1 MRTIHSESQT
11 ISQSVRDDLINRY
24 LEVLKKSLLNELYI
38 ENEARIIQVISSRL
52 NNEELDLKCLFDT
65 KLDNELIK
73 VLISI
78 KQNGDFLI
86 INKKDSDQSVTPARE
101 LRNLTELSHTMIG
114 RKRLDN
120 LQWCMKEILRHDIP
134 GDFIETG
141 VWRGGTTIFMRGF
154 LASHDVK
161 DRFVWVADSFE
172 GVPPSSYEE
181 DKGVDLSA
189 SVLPVLAVSLER
201 VKELFSRY
209 DLLDSQVKFL
219 KGWFKDTL
227 HTAPISKLSLL
238 RLDGDLYESTMD
250 ALNALYDKVTPGG
263 FIIIDDYGSVAP
275 CKVAVD
281 SFRKEK
287 NIKNDL
293 IPVDKHCVF
302 WVKP

>member
-1 MRTIHSESQT
+1 MTNQIP
-11 ISQSVRDDLINRY
+11 SVENKLINRY

-38 ENEARIIQVISSRL
+38 ENEARIIQIISSVV
-52 NNEELDLKCLFDT
+52 NNEALDLKCLFDT
-65 KLDNELIK
+65 NLNNELIE
-73 VLISI
+73 VLIRI
-78 KQNGDFLI
+78 KQDGDFLT
-86 INKKDSDQSVTPARE
+86 INKTNPDKSLTPAPE

-120 LQWCMKEILRHDIP
+120 LQWCMEEILRNNIP

-154 LASHDVK
+154 LASYDVN
-161 DRFVWVADSFE
+161 DRFVWVADSFK
-172 GVPPSSYEE
+172 GVPPSSHKEDEE
-181 DKGVDLSA
+181 IDLSA
-189 SVLPVLAVSLER
+189 SVLPVLAVSLEK

-250 ALNALYDKVTPGG
+250 ALGALYDKVTPGG
-263 FIIIDDYGSVAP
+263 FIIIDDYGSVP
-275 CKVAVD
+275 SCKVAVNT
-281 SFRKEK
+281 FRKERE
-287 NIKNDL
+287 IEDEL

-302 WVKP
+302 WVKT

>member
-1 MRTIHSESQT
+1 MTNYIPSVQDNL
-11 ISQSVRDDLINRY
+11 ISRY
-24 LEVLKKSLLNELYI
+24 LNILKKSLLNELYI
-38 ENEARIIQVISSRL
+38 ENEARIIQVISSVVD
-52 NNEELDLKCLFDT
+52 NEKLDLKCLFDT
-65 KLDNELIK
+65 NLNNELIK
-73 VLISI
+73 ILIGI
-78 KQNGDFLI
+78 KQDGDFLT
-86 INKKDSDQSVTPARE
+86 INKKNPDKSVTPVPE

-120 LQWCMKEILRHDIP
+120 LQYCMEEILKNNIP

-154 LASHDVK
+154 LASYDVT

-172 GVPPSSYEE
+172 GVPQSSHEE
-181 DKGVDLSA
+181 DKEIDLSA
-189 SVLPVLAVSLER
+189 SVLPVLAVSLEK

-250 ALNALYDKVTPGG
+250 ALDALYDKVTPGG
-263 FIIIDDYGSVAP
+263 FIIIDDYGSVP
-275 CKVAVD
+275 SCKVAVNT
-281 SFRKEK
+281 FRNERK
-287 NIKNDL
+287 IKDEL
-293 IPVDKHCVF
+293 VPVDKHCVF
-302 WVKP
+302 WVKT

>member
-1 MRTIHSESQT
+1 MTNHIP
-11 ISQSVRDDLINRY
+11 SVHDNLINRY

-38 ENEARIIQVISSRL
+38 ENEARIIQVISSVV
-52 NNEELDLKCLFDT
+52 NNEGLDLKCLFDT
-65 KLDNELIK
+65 NLNNELID
-73 VLISI
+73 VLIRI

-86 INKKDSDQSVTPARE
+86 MNKKNQDKSVTPAPE

-120 LQWCMKEILRHDIP
+120 LQSCMEKIVRSNIP

-154 LASHDVK
+154 LASYDIK
-161 DRFVWVADSFE
+161 DRFVWVADSFK
-172 GVPPSSYEE
+172 GVPPSSHEE
-181 DKGVDLSA
+181 DKEIDLSA
-189 SVLPVLAVSLER
+189 SVLPVLAVSLEK

-250 ALNALYDKVTPGG
+250 ALEAYHGCPGST
-263 FIIIDDYGSVAP
+263 I
-275 CKVAVD
+275 
-281 SFRKEK
+281 R
-287 NIKNDL
+287 
-293 IPVDKHCVF
+293 
-302 WVKP
+302 

>member
-1 MRTIHSESQT
+1 MTNQVT
-11 ISQSVRDDLINRY
+11 LVQNNLINRY

-38 ENEARIIQVISSRL
+38 ENEAKIIQVISSVV
-52 NNEELDLKCLFDT
+52 NNEVLDLKCLFDT
-65 KLDNELIK
+65 NLNNELIE
-73 VLISI
+73 VLTRI
-78 KQNGDFLI
+78 KQDGDFLTI
-86 INKKDSDQSVTPARE
+86 HKTNPDKSLTPVPE

-120 LQWCMKEILRHDIP
+120 LQCCMEEILRNNIP

-154 LASHDVK
+154 LASYDVK
-161 DRFVWVADSFE
+161 DRFVWVADSFM
-172 GVPPSSYEE
+172 GVPPSSHEE
-181 DKGVDLSA
+181 DKDIDLSA
-189 SVLPVLAVSLER
+189 SVLPVLAVSLEK

-227 HTAPISKLSLL
+227 HTAPISQLSLL

-250 ALNALYDKVTPGG
+250 ALEALYDKVSPGG
-263 FIIIDDYGSVAP
+263 FIIIDDYWSVP
-275 CKVAVD
+275 SCKVAINT
-281 SFRKEK
+281 FRKERK
-287 NIKNDL
+287 IEDEL

-302 WVKP
+302 WVKS

>member
-1 MRTIHSESQT
+1 MTNQIP
-11 ISQSVRDDLINRY
+11 SVQGNLIDRY

-38 ENEARIIQVISSRL
+38 ENEARIIQVISSVV

-65 KLDNELIK
+65 NLNYELIE
-73 VLISI
+73 VLHTI
-78 KQNGDFLI
+78 KQNGDFLT
-86 INKKDSDQSVTPARE
+86 INKKNQDKSVTPAPE

-120 LQWCMKEILRHDIP
+120 LQSCMEEILRGNIP

-154 LASHDVK
+154 LASYDVK
-161 DRFVWVADSFE
+161 DRFVWVADSFM
-172 GVPPSSYEE
+172 GVPPSSHEE
-181 DKGVDLSA
+181 DKEIDLSA
-189 SVLPVLAVSLER
+189 SVLPVLAVSLEK

-227 HTAPISKLSLL
+227 HTAPISKLALL

-250 ALNALYDKVTPGG
+250 ALGALYDKVSPGG
-263 FIIIDDYGSVAP
+263 FIIIDDYGSVP
-275 CKVAVD
+275 SCKVAINT
-281 SFRKEK
+281 FRKERK
-287 NIKNDL
+287 IEDEMFT
-293 IPVDKHCVF
+293 VDKHCVY
-302 WVKP
+302 WVKT